1 MLQYLPY
8 KKVKKQE
15 PKCSALS
22 TKRPVLDTK
31 NEDFLQKI
39 IFSPEQ
45 DDRLNTEHEEIDS
58 TIESSTVD
66 AKADTEQNDKDSKYK
81 NIKPTQSKKFPS
93 FFFKISGAR
102 KRKGSKLLADEEK
115 VITPC
120 DVNNEATRE
129 EQELTQ
135 VLEDLNLSVSN
146 NQAFFLSNVSTELI
160 RNFTIVLKDLING
173 VPAAYGDLENLLET
187 SHSTLSSAF
196 ENLPSFIKVLVKKF
210 PGKLDKRI
218 SPELLGTASM
228 LPNLVSK
235 GEGFDFKSLVTN
247 SGSLVT
253 LLRMV
258 FNTLKLRWPAFMGT
272 NILLSLSLFV
282 LLFILWYCYKRG
294 KEERQKREAGCENL
308 EMETVPDPVL
318 GDSTVP

>member
-1 MLQYLPY
+1 MLQYIPF
-8 KKVKKQE
+8 KKFKKQQSE
-15 PKCSALS
+15 CSTLH

-39 IFSPEQ
+39 IFSPEE
-45 DDRLNTEHEEIDS
+45 DNRLNTALENIDS
-58 TIESSTVD
+58 TIS
-66 AKADTEQNDKDSKYK
+66 AKSDTEQSNKDFKYE
-81 NIKPTQSKKFPS
+81 NLKPTQSKKFPT
-93 FFFKISGAR
+93 FFFKTSGTK
-102 KRKGSKLLADEEK
+102 KRKGSKLSADDEK

-120 DVNNEATRE
+120 DVSNEATRE

-146 NQAFFLSNVSTELI
+146 NKAFFLSSVSTELI

-196 ENLPSFIKVLVKKF
+196 EDLPSFIKVLVKKM
-210 PGKLDKRI
+210 PGKLDKRL

-228 LPNLVSK
+228 VPNLVSK
-235 GEGFDFKSLVTN
+235 GEAFDLKSLVTN
-247 SGSLVT
+247 SGTLVT

-282 LLFILWYCYKRG
+282 LLFILWYCHKRG
-294 KEERQKREAGCENL
+294 KEERQKREAECENL
-308 EMETVPDPVL
+308 EMETMPDAVL
-318 GDSTVP
+318 GDPTVP